1 MNYEFTHI
9 VNSKVELMLEILT
22 VSLDSFPVH
31 LVNIPCGKIRS
42 TERKPETFGR
52 TLTDSFHIK
61 MMNESNPLSPS

>member
-1 MNYEFTHI
+1 
-9 VNSKVELMLEILT
+9 MLEILT
-22 VSLDSFPVH
+22 VSLDSFPAH